1 MKSGHQTVRDISR
14 MWNEALLRGED
25 LPLLMLGDL
34 LDDFRQRSSTPEEK
48 LTLVRDAPEW
58 LDVETHAD
66 CNAYLAAVTETL
78 CREAAIPPPDWTE
91 TPICY
96 LHRPWFAGGLETL
109 KAILLV
115 ESPVPFRR
123 RNLFVSANALAR
135 A

>member
-1 MKSGHQTVRDISR
+1 MTPARQTIVAISR
-14 MWNEALLRGED
+14 MWNEAISKGEA
-25 LPLLMLGDL
+25 LPLWPLGDL
-34 LDDFRQRSSTPEEK
+34 VDDFRLRSGTAEEK
-48 LTLVRDAPEW
+48 LALVNEAPEW
-58 LDVETHAD
+58 INSELHAD
-66 CNAYLAAVTETL
+66 CNAYLAAVAETL
-78 CREAAIPPPDWTE
+78 CREVSLMPPAWTE
-91 TPICY
+91 SPCCY